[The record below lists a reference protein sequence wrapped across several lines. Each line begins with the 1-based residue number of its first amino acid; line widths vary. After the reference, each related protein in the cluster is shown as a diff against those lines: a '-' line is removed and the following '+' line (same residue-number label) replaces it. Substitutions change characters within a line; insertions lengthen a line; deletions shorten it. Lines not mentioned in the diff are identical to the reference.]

1 MQTAST
7 IARLTL
13 LAVGVAGALAA
24 ADANA
29 AAFQLKENSAKGLG
43 RAFAGSTSAEGD
55 ASVVATNPASMR
67 LLDGTQFQGDVS
79 AISFGAKFRG
89 EGRNGNG
96 TPISGGNGGDAGM
109 IAPVPAAY
117 FHVPFGEN
125 DNMHFGASLTVPF
138 GFKTEY
144 DTDWVGRY
152 NGVKTDLKA
161 IDLGV
166 AFSYDVNPY
175 LSFGVGVFA
184 ERLNVDLTSAIDGGS
199 VINGALQQ
207 RASAAVLA
215 AGGTPAQAAA
225 AARQAAVQ
233 GAQLGFAP
241 GTADGYLRIKGDE
254 VSIGYT
260 LGMTVSPVEGT
271 NIAFSYRSE
280 VEHKI
285 TDGDATFDWT
295 AHPNAGAFLTSAA
308 PGTFVDS
315 KGRAT
320 ITLPASATVSVSHRV
335 NDQWKIMADVSRTAW
350 SKFDKVTVDFASNQ
364 PDSVLPFNYRDTTFA
379 SIGTEFRLNDQLTLR
394 GGLAYDQTPTTDAHR
409 DVRVPDTTR
418 KWLSLGMTYAASEK
432 MEYSVGYTHLFTKD
446 PNISSTSATNNTVT
460 GKYKVSGDVLA
471 ASMQYKF

>member
-89 EGRNGNG
+89 EGQYANGA
-96 TPISGGNGGDAGM
+96 PISGGNGGDAGM

-117 FHVPFGEN
+117 FHVPFGAD

-184 ERLNVDLTSAIDGGS
+184 ERLNVDLTSAVDAGTA
-199 VINGALQQ
+199 INASAQQ

-233 GAQLGFAP
+233 AAQLGFSP
-241 GTADGYLRIKGDE
+241 GSADGSLRIKGDE
-254 VSIGYT
+254 VSMGYT

-285 TDGDATFDWT
+285 TDGKANFTMT
-295 AHPNAGAFLTSAA
+295 PAAAAFLASAA
-308 PGTFVDS
+308 PGTFIDS
-315 KGRAT
+315 NGRAT

-350 SKFDKVTVDFASNQ
+350 SKFDQVTVDYDSNQ

-379 SIGTEFRLNDQLTLR
+379 SIGTEFRMNDQLTLR

-418 KWLSLGMTYAASEK
+418 KWLSLGLTYAASEK

-446 PNISSTSATNNTVT
+446 PNITSTSATGNTVT

>member
-89 EGRNGNG
+89 EGQYGNG
-96 TPISGGNGGDAGM
+96 APISGGNGGDAGM

-117 FHVPFGEN
+117 FHVPFGEK
-125 DNMHFGASLTVPF
+125 DNMHFGVSLSVPF

-144 DTDWVGRY
+144 DRDWVGRY
-152 NGVKTDLKA
+152 NGVKTELQA
-161 IDLGV
+161 VDLGA

-175 LSFGVGVFA
+175 LSFGASVFV
-184 ERLNVDLTSAIDGGS
+184 ERLDVDLTSAVDAGTA
-199 VINGALQQ
+199 INASAQQ
-207 RASAAVLA
+207 RAAATVLA
-215 AGGTPAQAAA
+215 RGGTQAQAAA
-225 AARQAAVQ
+225 AARQAGIQA
-233 GAQLGFAP
+233 AQLGFSP

-254 VSIGYT
+254 MSVGYT

-285 TDGDATFDWT
+285 TDGKADFTMTPT
-295 AHPNAGAFLTSAA
+295 AAAFLNSAA

-315 KGRAT
+315 NGRAT

-350 SKFDKVTVDFASNQ
+350 SKFDQVTVDYDSNQ
-364 PDSVLPFNYRDTTFA
+364 PDSVLPFHYRDTTFA
-379 SIGTEFRLNDQLTLR
+379 SIGTEYRLNEQLTLR

-418 KWLSLGMTYAASEK
+418 KWLSLGLTWAPSEK

-446 PNISSTSATNNTVT
+446 PNITSTSATGNTVT
-460 GKYKVSGDVLA
+460 GKYKVTGDVLA